1 MGVSTCWMKQSRSLE
16 QMKMGA
22 LGTGRAE
29 RILARMGSGA
39 DGQEWEDRAMM
50 VPLNGK
56 RLYVFGS
63 LLILTV
69 HIPVLRAIAFATCL
83 LIGSAI
89 LPRLRRAYGK
99 GTGGRGLIPWRR
111 RGAIVEG

>member
-1 MGVSTCWMKQSRSLE
+1 
-16 QMKMGA
+16 MKMGA

-39 DGQEWEDRAMM
+39 DGREWEDRAMM

-63 LLILTV
+63 LLILTD
-69 HIPVLRAIAFATCL
+69 HIPVLRE
-83 LIGSAI
+83 
-89 LPRLRRAYGK
+89 LPLKHACSFK
-99 GTGGRGLIPWRR
+99 
-111 RGAIVEG
+111 